1 VSPLTLLSNAKSA
14 GPKPRA
20 LYWFQSF
27 FASRAS
33 SQAKARSAMSARMLC
48 LISSHIIQK
57 QIPSLGELCSHGV
70 HLPYGAKHEPAQSSA
85 ETCRGVRPSH

>member
-1 VSPLTLLSNAKSA
+1 
-14 GPKPRA
+14 
-20 LYWFQSF
+20 
-27 FASRAS
+27 
-33 SQAKARSAMSARMLC
+33 MSARMLC